1 MKIQRLV
8 NATITASGATASA
21 ICLTSIAICAGSTV
35 AWFVQSTLAPA
46 VHSPQM
52 PLGVFLTV

>member
-21 ICLTSIAICAGSTV
+21 ICLTSIAICAGST
-35 AWFVQSTLAPA
+35 
-46 VHSPQM
+46 
-52 PLGVFLTV
+52 